1 MHNAEGRY
9 SQIDYY
15 RREIG
20 RAARSHPESFE
31 SLAAWETY
39 ARSLRA
45 TLKRLIRAPL
55 FTSPP
60 VAETRRVARHGVC
73 VREHLSVSLDL
84 GFSAPAFLWRRRD
97 SKPRSAV
104 IFAPGAMLPEDP
116 WGARSQG
123 KWKYELNHFAERLA
137 EAGIAVLIPDL
148 SPMDGE
154 SAHGG
159 AYRAGPPEFC
169 IVASS
174 LAKILGISYVGFQA
188 NLLNHL
194 ATYLRERP
202 DVTDVGIVGFQAFFS
217 IAVAAAVNPRLSVI
231 VQQGRCPTW
240 AQISR
245 DFSCLDP
252 WRWEEMALPGLLKHG
267 DMQHVAA
274 LAAPRRLLLCVPP
287 TDTRGGVPKML
298 RTVYGLY
305 PGTATM
311 EVLPQT
317 TAGTMEAHITEFL
330 TTRFGK
336 VSLDRRCDSVSR

>member
-9 SQIDYY
+9 SQIEYY

-20 RAARSHPESFE
+20 GAARSHPGSFE
-31 SLAAWETY
+31 SLAAYETY

-45 TLKRLIRAPL
+45 TLKRLIQAPL

-60 VAETRRVARHGVC
+60 VAETRRVASHGVC

-84 GFSAPAFLWRRRD
+84 GFTAPAFLWRRHD
-97 SKPRSAV
+97 SRPGSAV
-104 IFAPGAMLPEDP
+104 IFVPGAMLPEDP

-159 AYRAGPPEFC
+159 AYRAGPPEFS

-174 LAKILGISYVGFQA
+174 LAKVLGISYVGFQA

-202 DVTDVGIVGFQAFFS
+202 EVTDVGIVGFQAFFPV
-217 IAVAAAVNPRLSVI
+217 AMAAAVNPRLRVV

-240 AQISR
+240 ARIAR

-252 WRWEEMALPGLLKHG
+252 WRWEEMTVPGLLKHG

-274 LAAPRRLLLCVPP
+274 LAVPRPLLLSVPP
-287 TDTRGGVPKML
+287 TERRGEVPKML

-305 PGTATM
+305 PGATTM

-317 TAGTMEAHITEFL
+317 KAETMEAHITEFL
-330 TTRFGK
+330 TTGFGK
-336 VSLDRRCDSVSR
+336 ASLGS